1 MSDFW
6 KKCLLILTL
15 FVISISASA
24 GQGRLGLTVAFTA
37 QRTTFDARM
46 DRLVINGVE
55 KDSPAIRA
63 GLMSGDI
70 IESLNGMTV
79 TGQSGRKLFKAM
91 AAIRTGDSVRMTVL
105 RGGKR
110 LSVSMV
116 AG

>member
-1 MSDFW
+1 MPVDSDAVRHFD
-6 KKCLLILTL
+6 IR
-15 FVISISASA
+15 I
-24 GQGRLGLTVAFTA
+24 GR
-37 QRTTFDARM
+37 ARSS
-46 DRLVINGVE
+46 RLDGGVHGPAHHFRRQDGSPGINGVE

>member
-46 DRLVINGVE
+46 DRLASTASRKTPLRYG
-55 KDSPAIRA
+55 RA
-63 GLMSGDI
+63 
-70 IESLNGMTV
+70 
-79 TGQSGRKLFKAM
+79 
-91 AAIRTGDSVRMTVL
+91 
-105 RGGKR
+105 
-110 LSVSMV
+110 
-116 AG
+116 

>member
-1 MSDFW
+1 
-6 KKCLLILTL
+6 
-15 FVISISASA
+15 
-24 GQGRLGLTVAFTA
+24 
-37 QRTTFDARM
+37 
-46 DRLVINGVE
+46 
-55 KDSPAIRA
+55 
-63 GLMSGDI
+63 MSGDI